1 MAVPSNFSSQTNS
14 VSPTS
19 FSTRSQL
26 VERIGIA
33 QRQHREA
40 VPHAAELRG
49 DVAAHAH
56 GGGVGVG
63 VFGVRR
69 FEFLQLAQ
77 QAVEFEI
84 RDFRRVFD
92 VVFSVMIVELRA
104 QFAYAFE
111 YTHIY
116 YCSR

>member
-1 MAVPSNFSSQTNS
+1 MSL
-14 VSPTS
+14 PTR
-19 FSTRSQL
+19 TVGRVGIVELGMGRLQL
-26 VERIGIA
+26 
-33 QRQHREA
+33 
-40 VPHAAELRG
+40 
-49 DVAAHAH
+49 
-56 GGGVGVG
+56 
-63 VFGVRR
+63 
-69 FEFLQLAQ
+69 LQLAQ

>member
-1 MAVPSNFSSQTNS
+1 MNS
-14 VSPTS
+14 C
-19 FSTRSQL
+19 QL
-26 VERIGIA
+26 VERIGVA

-63 VFGVRR
+63 VFGMGR
-69 FEFLQLAQ
+69 FEILQFAQ
-77 QAVEFEI
+77 QAIEFEI
-84 RDFRRVFD
+84 SDFGCVFD
-92 VVFSVMIVELRA
+92 VVFTVMAVELPA
-104 QFAYAFE
+104 QLAYAFE
-111 YTHIY
+111 DTHIY